1 MSRRNDLVYLW
12 DMREY
17 ARRACDYVR
26 GNSLDDFRA
35 NNMLRDAVE
44 RVVMNIGEAANKVS
58 RAFRDEHAEIPWQQI
73 IAQRHRLVHDYGS
86 IDHERIWEVANIH
99 ASFLIRQ
106 LDALLPEPPEDPEP
120 ED

>member
-12 DMREY
+12 DMRQYAERASDY
-17 ARRACDYVR
+17 ARDKTFDDYRADT
-26 GNSLDDFRA
+26 
-35 NNMLRDAVE
+35 MLRDAVE

-58 RAFRDEHAEIPWQQI
+58 KAYREQHANIPWLQI

-86 IDHERIWEVANIH
+86 IDHERIWEVATIH
-99 ASFLIRQ
+99 APALIRQ
-106 LDALLPEPPEDPEP
+106 LDAMLPEPPQDPEP